1 MISEKFNPRQIE
13 LLIKLAKLLKEYN
26 ASVECEDLGSIDI
39 DMYIESD
46 DNTDFDMET
55 IRLPDSFSNY
65 DIGELIE
72 EKGQMK
78 AVKAML
84 EKEKKGLY
92 EELFILPEIDF

>member
-1 MISEKFNPRQIE
+1 MISEKLNARQIE
-13 LLIKLAKLLKEYN
+13 LLIKLAKLLKEYD
-26 ASVECEDLGSIDI
+26 ASFECEDLGSIDI
-39 DMYIESD
+39 DMYIPSD

-84 EKEKKGLY
+84 DAEQKGLY
-92 EELFILPEIDF
+92 EELFILPEI